1 MNECV
6 EGFFYVW
13 SVCWI
18 IERRKGWM
26 NWRGKEGIRS
36 ESMDGSLH

>member
-18 IERRKGWM
+18 IEGREGGRKDG
-26 NWRGKEGIRS
+26 RDG
-36 ESMDGSLH
+36 MDG